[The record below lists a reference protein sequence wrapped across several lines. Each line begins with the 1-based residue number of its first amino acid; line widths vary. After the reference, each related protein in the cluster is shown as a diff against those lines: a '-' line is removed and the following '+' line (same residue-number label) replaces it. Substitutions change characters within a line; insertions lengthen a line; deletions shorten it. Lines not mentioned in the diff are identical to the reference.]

1 MKIQNKQSGIIVL
14 STFPYEES
22 IISIA
27 EQLINKKLCACVSL
41 TKVRSLYN
49 WNNKLQNHFEY
60 IALFKTTSSTA
71 EELKS
76 NIKRAHQYEVPEIVE
91 LKMNKVSESYL
102 SWMAEATKKKDKNK
116 KKSGRR
122 KKS

>member
-14 STFPYEES
+14 STFPDEES
-22 IISIA
+22 TISVA

-41 TKVRSLYN
+41 TKVRSLYY
-49 WNNKLQNHFEY
+49 WNNKLENHIEY
-60 IALFKTTSSTA
+60 IALFKTTSLTA

-76 NIKRAHQYEVPEIVE
+76 NIKRAHPYGVPEIVE

-116 KKSGRR
+116 KKSGRSN
-122 KKS
+122 KS

>member
-14 STFPYEES
+14 STFPDEES

-76 NIKRAHQYEVPEIVE
+76 NIKRAHQYKVPEIVE

>member
-14 STFPYEES
+14 STFPDEES
-22 IISIA
+22 IISTA

-49 WNNKLQNHFEY
+49 WNNKLENHIEY
-60 IALFKTTSSTA
+60 IALFKTTSLTA

-76 NIKRAHQYEVPEIVE
+76 NIKRAHPYEVPEIVE
-91 LKMNKVSESYL
+91 LKMNKVSETYL

-116 KKSGRR
+116 KKSGRSN
-122 KKS
+122 KS

>member
-14 STFPYEES
+14 STFPDEES
-22 IISIA
+22 AISVA

-49 WNNKLQNHFEY
+49 WNNKLENHIEY
-60 IALFKTTSSTA
+60 IALFKTTSLTA

-76 NIKRAHQYEVPEIVE
+76 NIKRAHPYKVPEIVE
-91 LKMNKVSESYL
+91 LKMNKVSETYL

-116 KKSGRR
+116 KKSGRSN
-122 KKS
+122 KS